1 MLEEFTPGGDSGRG
15 LIPGGDG
22 GPDPRRGTTAWSGGW
37 GTHPGTQPSPEDVGG
52 SVACTGV
59 PHSPSP
65 PPRMASGRARST
77 RKLRQWTVEQVE
89 SGRFP
94 GLVWDDPPAKTMFR
108 IPWKHAGK
116 QDFRHDEDAAFF
128 KVHATETLRTR

>member
-1 MLEEFTPGGDSGRG
+1 MGGHHCLGWGAHPVPRPS
-15 LIPGGDG
+15 PDG
-22 GPDPRRGTTAWSGGW
+22 GEAPWRVW
-37 GTHPGTQPSPEDVGG
+37 GLLTPP
-52 SVACTGV
+52 
-59 PHSPSP
+59 P

-128 KVHATETLRTR
+128 KVHATDTLRTR